1 MIKAYALDFLNNEFY
16 DKDVISEDG
25 KMLFSAKDPVT
36 SDALLKLYYKNIY
49 VQNPITEN
57 KLDTKN
63 NYNKQESTS
72 YSESGL
78 IGSNQNKYA
87 TANFNDVSIMEE
99 SIESVGVSN
108 QVLEESSSDC
118 KRKDFCNEIIEYSTK
133 IGVLLEF
140 SADEIQE
147 LEKLAYY
154 YVIDTM
160 GKPVPSNMEK
170 LVNRCYNGYKIEE
183 FALIKK
189 VPYQHIIFIVNYYVE
204 TLKQT
209 RSKQKTISKMLQLGS
224 NKFNPFVLHKFL
236 HMMKKMID

>member
-57 KLDTKN
+57 KLDIKN
-63 NYNKQESTS
+63 NYYNKQ
-72 YSESGL
+72 
-78 IGSNQNKYA
+78 INSNQNKYA
-87 TANFNDVSIMEE
+87 TANFGNVSMMEE
-99 SIESVGVSN
+99 PIEKTEVLG
-108 QVLEESSSDC
+108 QVLEKSQSGC
-118 KRKDFCNEIIEYSTK
+118 RKDFCNEIIEYSTK

-140 SADEIQE
+140 SADELQE

-154 YVIDTM
+154 YVIDSM
-160 GKPVPSNMEK
+160 GKPIPDNMEK
-170 LVNRCYNGYKIEE
+170 LVSRCYKDYKIEE

-204 TLKQT
+204 TLERTQ
-209 RSKQKTISKMLQLGS
+209 SKQKTISKMLYLGT

-236 HMMKKMID
+236 NMIKK